1 MPGRQVGAQREGG
14 GGPWVL
20 MAPPPAARCCLPP
33 LRCTLPPPPPPPPA
47 PQSAATA
54 SPGPSPNASSKISM
68 DTPTQLKLFCA
79 ARGSTW
85 TVTSTGESRVADQG
99 WGARL
104 CGPVAGLVGTASGP
118 VAVRLPA
125 SLAPHPPFPPACAA
139 CSCCPRELAALW
151 AWAWWAAATAAALG
165 SAQVSGHRCG
175 WVGGGLSGDGQ
186 PRCTLAA
193 PPLSSSCSRL
203 RPSNS
208 NCLPASALQVSPT
221 PTPPR
226 SGIHHPCVQPN
237 AMVHELGHNLFLGHA
252 GGYDKGG
259 AYDEYQDD
267 SGMMG

>member
-1 MPGRQVGAQREGG
+1 M
-14 GGPWVL
+14 L

-125 SLAPHPPFPPACAA
+125 SLAPHPPFPLPAQRAPAA
-139 CSCCPRELAALW
+139 PGSLQHCGHGHGGLRRQLPLLDRRRFLDTGAGGWVEASQEMDSHAARLQHRRSPPP
-151 AWAWWAAATAAALG
+151 ARACDPATATAFLPLPCKYPPPPSHPALE
-165 SAQVSGHRCG
+165 SITRVC
-175 WVGGGLSGDGQ
+175 
-186 PRCTLAA
+186 
-193 PPLSSSCSRL
+193 
-203 RPSNS
+203 
-208 NCLPASALQVSPT
+208 SPT
-221 PTPPR
+221 RWCMSWATTCFWGMPEDTTR
-226 SGIHHPCVQPN
+226 
-237 AMVHELGHNLFLGHA
+237 
-252 GGYDKGG
+252 G
-259 AYDEYQDD
+259 ALTT
-267 SGMMG
+267 SIRMTVA